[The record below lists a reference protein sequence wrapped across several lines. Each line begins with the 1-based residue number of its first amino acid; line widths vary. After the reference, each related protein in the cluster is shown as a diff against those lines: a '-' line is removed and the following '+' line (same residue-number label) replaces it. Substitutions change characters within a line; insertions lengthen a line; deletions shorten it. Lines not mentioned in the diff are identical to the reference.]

1 MIIDNDILNSIKIVN
16 VINKKKKFYKY
27 NLNNDIIIQTDIK
40 SLIIKIFYII
50 ILVVLF
56 IFLYRGKYIKLI
68 HNKDIYRKYLN
79 VEFDSSNTS
88 FNKAINHLKNCLS
101 PNLVKFQPSLSFK
114 FEEPKISV
122 VIPLYNCQKFILRGV
137 KSIQYQNISEIEI
150 ILIED
155 YSKDNTLSIIEKIQK
170 EDKRVRIIKNKKNMG
185 VLYSRSIGVL
195 SAKGKYLFTLDN
207 DDLFLNNNIF
217 DFTSKI
223 ADEGKF
229 DIVEFKAISNRILN
243 DDLINNKIIDAK
255 FFKNKNKIVILYQ
268 PELGMYPIDTFNK
281 TGSYYLRDIFLWGK
295 CIKTNIYQTALNK
308 FGFDRYSRFM
318 IRYEDILVNY
328 MIFNIANSFIF
339 IPKYGIYHFNRLG
352 SGASIGWKKVSR
364 STNILYLIDAII
376 DFSLDYEK
384 NKKLAAYIIIY
395 FLKLGNA
402 KRTLISN
409 KYNIELITSCIKRI
423 LNSPYIS
430 NIHKNEIKKIVN
442 KMTYIKLK

>member
-1 MIIDNDILNSIKIVN
+1 M
-16 VINKKKKFYKY
+16 
-27 NLNNDIIIQTDIK
+27 
-40 SLIIKIFYII
+40 
-50 ILVVLF
+50 
-56 IFLYRGKYIKLI
+56 
-68 HNKDIYRKYLN
+68 
-79 VEFDSSNTS
+79 
-88 FNKAINHLKNCLS
+88 
-101 PNLVKFQPSLSFK
+101 
-114 FEEPKISV
+114 
-122 VIPLYNCQKFILRGV
+122 
-137 KSIQYQNISEIEI
+137 
-150 ILIED
+150 
-155 YSKDNTLSIIEKIQK
+155 
-170 EDKRVRIIKNKKNMG
+170 
-185 VLYSRSIGVL
+185 
-195 SAKGKYLFTLDN
+195 
-207 DDLFLNNNIF
+207 FLNNNIF

-223 ADEGKF
+223 AYEGKF

-384 NKKLAAYIIIY
+384 NKKLAAYIII
-395 FLKLGNA
+395 K
-402 KRTLISN
+402 
-409 KYNIELITSCIKRI
+409 I
-423 LNSPYIS
+423 LY
-430 NIHKNEIKKIVN
+430 
-442 KMTYIKLK
+442 

>member
-1 MIIDNDILNSIKIVN
+1 MIIDNDIHNGIKIVN
-16 VINKKKKFYKY
+16 VIKKRNKFYKY
-27 NLNNDIIIQTDIK
+27 NLNNNLIIQTDIK
-40 SLIIKIFYII
+40 SLIIKIFNII

-68 HNKDIYRKYLN
+68 HNKDIYHKYLN

-137 KSIQYQNISEIEI
+137 KSIQYQ
-150 ILIED
+150 
-155 YSKDNTLSIIEKIQK
+155 K
-170 EDKRVRIIKNKKNMG
+170 VRIIKNKKNMG

-384 NKKLAAYIIIY
+384 NKKLAAYII
-395 FLKLGNA
+395 FNF
-402 KRTLISN
+402 
-409 KYNIELITSCIKRI
+409 E
-423 LNSPYIS
+423 
-430 NIHKNEIKKIVN
+430 
-442 KMTYIKLK
+442 